1 MHIPIC
7 HFFLKVFF
15 VFFGDWHDVIFF
27 FVVIIFK
34 EHWEHILHCLSLSV
48 THDVDA
54 GIYYLCQ
61 ELMLQRVTAAIAS
74 NDATHLP
81 ELNVVEEV
89 MAWDAYLAN
98 EQFIYIVGVYEF
110 FPFFLPGFG
119 SLSLGSPTGIL

>member
-1 MHIPIC
+1 M
-7 HFFLKVFF
+7 
-15 VFFGDWHDVIFF
+15 
-27 FVVIIFK
+27 
-34 EHWEHILHCLSLSV
+34 
-48 THDVDA
+48 DA
-54 GIYYLCQ
+54 GIYYLCE
-61 ELMLQRVTAAIAS
+61 ELVFQCVSAAIAP

-89 MAWDAYLAN
+89 MTWNAYLAN